1 MKFRICHPYHTFI
14 LNLCR
19 FSSLILCLLLQGFLR
34 TKLRCLQCKLLM
46 LSGRYRCGHLT
57 WHWSKTETGHCSL
70 SSRCVDV
77 DVRNLILFHCDTTSP
92 SFCVFLLDCSCLPD
106 VIMLVQKY
114 GSDILKNIFEVT
126 RTWTF
131 TLHRERLKLLERWS
145 RVRLWC
151 PIEME
156 DDLEPII
163 LHLGIFR
170 QRNRRSSKNTDMI
183 WKPDIGCFL
192 SV

>member
-1 MKFRICHPYHTFI
+1 
-14 LNLCR
+14 
-19 FSSLILCLLLQGFLR
+19 
-34 TKLRCLQCKLLM
+34 M

-70 SSRCVDV
+70 SSRCVDKIDDLPHILRHCPALSSV
-77 DVRNLILFHCDTTSP
+77 RANLYDYTLNYTAALSNDVRNLILFHCDTTSP

-114 GSDILKNIFEVT
+114 GSDILKIIFEVT

-145 RVRLWC
+145 RMRLWC

-170 QRNRRSSKNTDMI
+170 QRNRRFSKNTDMI
-183 WKPDIGCFL
+183 WKPGIGCFL